1 MIQITHNN
9 LELSWMARHAKRLVK
24 IRSNPNDVAWADL
37 VAVCDLCFGMPR
49 RGRGSHLIY
58 ETPWMDHPVLVL
70 QPRKG
75 RAKPYQVRQVLR
87 ALDVMEDHD
96 G

>member
-1 MIQITHNN
+1 
-9 LELSWMARHAKRLVK
+9 
-24 IRSNPNDVAWADL
+24 
-37 VAVCDLCFGMPR
+37 
-49 RGRGSHLIY
+49 
-58 ETPWMDHPVLVL
+58 MDHPLLVL

-75 RAKPYQVRQVLR
+75 KAKPYQVRQVLR

>member
-1 MIQITHNN
+1 MSQH
-9 LELSWMARHAKRLVK
+9 EKRLAK

-37 VAVCDLCFGMPR
+37 VAVCGLCFGMPR
-49 RGRGSHLIY
+49 RGKGSHLIY
-58 ETPWMDHPVLVL
+58 DTPWMDHPLLVL
-70 QPRKG
+70 QPRRG

-87 ALDVMEDHD
+87 ALDAMEDRD

>member
-1 MIQITHNN
+1 MG
-9 LELSWMARHAKRLVK
+9 RHEKRLEA
-24 IRSNPNDVAWADL
+24 IRNNPSDVAWTDL
-37 VAVCDLCFGMPR
+37 VNICDVCFGRSR

-58 ETPWMDHPVLVL
+58 DTPWMDNPVLVL

-75 RAKPYQVRQVLR
+75 KAKPYQVRQVLK
-87 ALDVMEDHD
+87 AIDLMEQVD